1 MKNKIKFTIGIKF
14 ALSVLLFL
22 LVVTFVFAY
31 SYFNS
36 QEAIKNEFNNRVKKD
51 TEIVFEEL
59 EKNLLN
65 SSYESIR
72 TMLLYTVKT
81 TEINAIKLSNKEFLF
96 SKDTLLRNS
105 NYAQSS
111 DWEIGDVA
119 TDVKNGTITAFEDNT
134 YKLLSAKK
142 INAQEP
148 IVFKFFLY
156 KNGMLINAAAK
167 IYFEYE
173 ISKENFN
180 QDLLQK
186 DETATLFLRE
196 KKSILLQEKP
206 LAEVE
211 YIIDQSTLHEKTAVL
226 QKTYKTYYI
235 FTILLLGF
243 VFGVI
248 YLIFIKKML
257 LDTIKYFK
265 ETMADTLNN
274 NFVFDEKK
282 KSLNEDIDEAF
293 RLVGN
298 ITKKYII
305 VLNELNINKNILER
319 KVFTDDLTGLPN
331 QKVFELDLKNMFIV
345 GSDGFIGTVKLES
358 LGEFT
363 KKFGSALANHYIE
376 EFTNVVQNKFY
387 ELDLQEAS
395 LYRFFGSEFAMILKN
410 ETEEKV
416 LEFCRAFEEELQEM
430 GMRYEVENKSAY
442 FGLIPFDKYGTVE
455 SILHLL
461 SDVYTIA
468 RNSGNYYHMV
478 SSSEVLD
485 KFSVIEQNVRGIVEK
500 SSFEIEY
507 GFETTSIISN
517 ETLMQEAI
525 PVLYDR
531 NREKFSIG
539 VFISAAEKIKLAAL
553 FDKKVIESVVEHIKT
568 DDFEHGIVV
577 NLSLQSLKDNEFITW
592 LHSLFLFNKNI
603 SNKIIFSMTSYNASI
618 DVEAF
623 KNFVQEIHRFGAKVI
638 LKRFSI
644 NDFTVEELSG
654 LHLDYLRI
662 NKDYTSGIFNNSDK
676 KHFLRT
682 IINLGQ
688 SNDILIIGDSIRD
701 ERDIAACAS
710 IGLEAISNY

>member
-22 LVVTFVFAY
+22 LVVTSVFAY

-36 QEAIKNEFNNRVKKD
+36 QEAIKNEFNERVKKD
-51 TEIVFEEL
+51 TEVVFEEL

-65 SSYESIR
+65 ASYESIR
-72 TMLLYTVKT
+72 TILLYTVKT
-81 TEINAIKLSNKEFLF
+81 TEISAIKLSNKEFLF
-96 SKDTLLRNS
+96 SKETLLRNS
-105 NYAQSS
+105 NYAQNS
-111 DWEIGDVA
+111 DWEIDDVT
-119 TDVKNGTITAFEDNT
+119 TDAKNGTVTPLENNT
-134 YKLLSAKK
+134 YKLSNAKK
-142 INAQEP
+142 FNAQEP
-148 IVFKFFLY
+148 VIFKFFLY
-156 KNGMLINAAAK
+156 KNGTLINAVAK

-173 ISKENFN
+173 LSKENFN

-196 KKSILLQEKP
+196 KKNILLQDKP
-206 LAEVE
+206 FAEIE
-211 YIIDQSTLHEKTAVL
+211 YIVDKSLLYEKKAIL
-226 QKTYKTYYI
+226 QKTYKIYYI

-243 VFGVI
+243 VFGAVYI
-248 YLIFIKKML
+248 IFIKKML
-257 LDTIKYFK
+257 LDAIKYFK

-376 EFTNVVQNKFY
+376 EFANIVQNKFY

-442 FGLIPFDKYGTVE
+442 FGFIPFDKYGTVE

-478 SSSEVLD
+478 SPSEVLD
-485 KFSVIEQNVRGIVEK
+485 KFSVIEQNVREIIEK
-500 SSFEIEY
+500 NSFEIEY
-507 GFETTSIISN
+507 GFETTSIASN

-525 PVLYDR
+525 PMLYDK
-531 NREKFSIG
+531 NREKFAIG
-539 VFISAAEKIKLAAL
+539 VFISAAEKIKLAVS

-568 DDFEHGIVV
+568 DDFKHGIVV
-577 NLSLQSLKDNEFITW
+577 NLSLHSLKDNEFITW

-603 SNKIIFSMTSYNASI
+603 SGKIIFSMTSYNASI

-623 KNFVQEIHRFGAKVI
+623 KNFVQAIHRFGAKII

-644 NDFTVEELSG
+644 NDFAVEELSE

-662 NKDYTSGIFNNSDK
+662 NKDYTSGIFNDRDK

-688 SNDILIIGDSIRD
+688 SNDIFIIGDSIRD
-701 ERDIAACAS
+701 ERDIAVCAS
-710 IGLEAISNY
+710 IGLDAISNY